1 MRFHLHRT
9 ATAYSVKK
17 ALSAFRYFPK
27 RSVIGGLLAALC
39 FVLSAPA
46 SASVVYS
53 IDATGSLNTLT
64 GTITTD
70 GVTGALQASDITGF
84 NLTVSGKVSVAT
96 NSNNNGFTCQ
106 PSGCDLYVSGDQLII
121 GSQTTYTSSPRIN
134 FNTGISS
141 PSSIEFVSGPNGY
154 NGGIL
159 TQISLV
165 GVAAITS
172 GGLIENVQSTFVIGN
187 AVSAV
192 PLPGAVW
199 LFGSGLLGLIGAARR
214 KPLKSE

>member
-1 MRFHLHRT
+1 MRFHRRRA
-9 ATAYSVKK
+9 ATAHSLKK
-17 ALSAFRYFPK
+17 ALSAITYFPK
-27 RSVIGGLLAALC
+27 RSVIGGSLAALC

-46 SASVVYS
+46 SASVAYS
-53 IDATGSLNTLT
+53 IDTSGDLVGGNTLT

-70 GVTGALQASDITGF
+70 GAIGALQASDITGF
-84 NLTVSGKVSVAT
+84 NLTVSGKVSVT
-96 NSNNNGFTCQ
+96 TDSNNNGFTCQ
-106 PSGCDLYVSGDQLII
+106 LSGCDLYVSGDQLII
-121 GSQTTYTSSPRIN
+121 GSQTTYTSSPRID

-141 PSSIEFVSGPNGY
+141 PSSIEFVSGPYGY

-159 TQISLV
+159 TQVSLV

-172 GGLIENVQSTFVIGN
+172 GGLMESTQSTFVIGN

-199 LFGSGLLGLIGAARR
+199 LFGSGLLGLIGVARR
-214 KPLKSE
+214 KTA